1 MASAT
6 DIIGHLFY
14 FICPS
19 CLARMRS
26 DVQTQL
32 FRTLKAIISNVKKI
46 KTNLFSFDNLQL
58 ITGFH

>member
-14 FICPS
+14 FICPA
-19 CLARMRS
+19 CLAGMRS

-32 FRTLKAIISNVKKI
+32 FCTLKAITSNVKR
-46 KTNLFSFDNLQL
+46 
-58 ITGFH
+58 